1 MAYLEAAACKLS
13 DWPVDFARR
22 LPNLR
27 HLNLNYNFIEDLAGL
42 RGLQG
47 LRKLSVIGG
56 RLGTNST
63 RGVVAD
69 LRDLGTLE
77 SVDLR

>member
-1 MAYLEAAACKLS
+1 MAYLEVAACKLS
-13 DWPVDFARR
+13 NWPADFASR

-27 HLNLNYNFIEDLAGL
+27 HLNLNYNFIEDLSGL
-42 RGLQG
+42 RGMQG

-56 RLGTNST
+56 RLGST
-63 RGVVAD
+63 SARDVVAD
-69 LRDLGTLE
+69 LRGLGTLE